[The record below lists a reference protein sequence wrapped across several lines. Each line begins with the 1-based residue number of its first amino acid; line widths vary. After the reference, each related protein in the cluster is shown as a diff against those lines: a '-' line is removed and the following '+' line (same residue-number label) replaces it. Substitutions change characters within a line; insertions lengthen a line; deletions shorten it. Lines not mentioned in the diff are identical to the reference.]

1 MSDECLMK
9 QELGFPFYTQYQAVM
24 RKFTLA
30 GKSLLY
36 SLPLYLMFV
45 NCGFAAYLIQ
55 PDARLP
61 GIGLTPI
68 VSAEGSDDSLLASV
82 PGAEIFAS
90 RFLLSS
96 SYVAPRLLPGSS
108 TEQLRSRLEIRYTF
122 FSDLFSRV

>member
-1 MSDECLMK
+1 LPPKAALIISAGC
-9 QELGFPFYTQYQAVM
+9 P
-24 RKFTLA
+24 LA
-30 GKSLLY
+30 GHWAV
-36 SLPLYLMFV
+36 PL
-45 NCGFAAYLIQ
+45 
-55 PDARLP
+55 
-61 GIGLTPI
+61 
-68 VSAEGSDDSLLASV
+68 SAEGSDDSLLASV